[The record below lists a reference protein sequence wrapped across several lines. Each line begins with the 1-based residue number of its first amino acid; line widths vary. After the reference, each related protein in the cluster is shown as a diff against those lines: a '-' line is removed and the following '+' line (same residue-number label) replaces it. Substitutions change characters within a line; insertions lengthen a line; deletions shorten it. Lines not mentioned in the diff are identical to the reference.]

1 MKKSILDESETI
13 DNGGAVA
20 INGFNYQAAVIML
33 IALLNYKKK
42 DFSLFVETKDDVEI
56 SLDGTHTF
64 AQIKSLKNL
73 SIAALIRKNKKNQKS
88 ILSKNLS
95 LTAPNSR
102 YKIITPYFADNDMS
116 KIVLSNDNI
125 IFDEGTYCYTEP
137 VKKEIAKKIK
147 EYAPD
152 IDDIH
157 TRLDCSFINITSFK
171 DDLKAAYY
179 YLLGRMVDKDLCTQN
194 KRGELALKELFFL
207 INDD

>member
-116 KIVLSNDNI
+116 
-125 IFDEGTYCYTEP
+125 
-137 VKKEIAKKIK
+137 
-147 EYAPD
+147 
-152 IDDIH
+152 
-157 TRLDCSFINITSFK
+157 
-171 DDLKAAYY
+171 
-179 YLLGRMVDKDLCTQN
+179 N
-194 KRGELALKELFFL
+194 KCFWRY
-207 INDD
+207 